1 MQFIAVEVFIY
12 LFTVF
17 TFINYKALFACVKDR
32 ACLKIEIPAY
42 CFNIFGSI
50 FGVLFCLLIKKLILG
65 SKTIWQ
71 SMRKFPR
78 SVWSVRT
85 FPHMDKEETFF
96 FLKTAHWHNIKQTP
110 KISILAVSKYKTTK
124 MLIFG
129 VYFIL
134 YFLNLLGKN
143 GTLVWSDF
151 FLDNYFFIRL
161 GNLKASL

>member
-1 MQFIAVEVFIY
+1 
-12 LFTVF
+12 
-17 TFINYKALFACVKDR
+17 
-32 ACLKIEIPAY
+32 
-42 CFNIFGSI
+42 
-50 FGVLFCLLIKKLILG
+50 
-65 SKTIWQ
+65 
-71 SMRKFPR
+71 
-78 SVWSVRT
+78 
-85 FPHMDKEETFF
+85 MDKEETFF